1 MTTFF
6 QIDFPAAL
14 TALFATL
21 VCALAGNFLVLRR
34 EALLGDALSHAVL
47 PGIVVGFLLSGT
59 RAALPMILGAAG
71 AAVLAAVLVH
81 FVRRYGRVEPGAAL
95 GVVFTVMFA
104 LGVVMLEQGAAH
116 RVDLDPDCVLYGQL
130 ETVIWLAATG
140 PGSLIDPG
148 ALVQL
153 PRELVT
159 LAVTFTILAALTA
172 WFWKEIQISTFD
184 PELATSLGIP
194 ANIFRFG
201 VTLAAAVATV
211 VSFEAVGSILVVAM
225 LVCPAAA
232 ARLFAN
238 RYGSQLAVTL
248 AIAAF
253 TAIAGYVAASFGP
266 AMLGA
271 PIALNAAG
279 MIAALAG
286 AVLAVAALFTRHGGP
301 WRGQNVPTGLSEPTE
316 GKDVSASAPG

>member
-1 MTTFF
+1 MSFTTFL
-6 QIDFPAAL
+6 QIDLPAGL

-59 RAALPMILGAAG
+59 RAALPMILGAA
-71 AAVLAAVLVH
+71 AAAILAATLVH

-130 ETVIWLAATG
+130 ETVLWLVATG
-140 PGSLIDPG
+140 PESLIDPA
-148 ALVQL
+148 ALAQL
-153 PRELVT
+153 PRELAT
-159 LAVTFTILAALTA
+159 LAVTFVVLSGLAA

-184 PELATSLGIP
+184 PELASALGIP
-194 ANIFRFG
+194 ANVFRFG

-225 LVCPAAA
+225 IVCPAAA
-232 ARLFAN
+232 ARLLTN
-238 RYGSQLAVTL
+238 RYGSQLTVTL
-248 AIAAF
+248 ALAA
-253 TAIAGYVAASFGP
+253 TAAVLGYAVAAFGP
-266 AMLGA
+266 AVFGSQNSLS
-271 PIALNAAG
+271 AAG
-279 MIAALAG
+279 MIATFAGVLLGLA
-286 AVLAVAALFTRHGGP
+286 AIAWRLRHAPRKVAAH
-301 WRGQNVPTGLSEPTE
+301 
-316 GKDVSASAPG
+316 A

>member
-1 MTTFF
+1 MSLVTFL
-6 QIDFPAAL
+6 QIDLPAAL
-14 TALFATL
+14 TALFAAL

-47 PGIVVGFLLSGT
+47 PGIVVGFILSGT

-71 AAVLAAVLVH
+71 AAVIAAILVH

-130 ETVIWLAATG
+130 ETVLWLAATG
-140 PGSLIDPG
+140 PESLIDPA
-148 ALVQL
+148 ALAQL

-159 LAVTFTILAALTA
+159 LAVAFAVLAGLTG

-184 PELATSLGIP
+184 PELATALGIP
-194 ANIFRFG
+194 ANLFRFG

-225 LVCPAAA
+225 IVCPAAA
-232 ARLFAN
+232 ARLVAN
-238 RYGSQLAVTL
+238 RYGAQLVCTLGFAAATAV
-248 AIAAF
+248 
-253 TAIAGYVAASFGP
+253 AGYVLAAFGP
-266 AMLGA
+266 GLLGS
-271 PIALNAAG
+271 PNSLSAAG
-279 MIAALAG
+279 MIATLSGGVLALAAMG
-286 AVLAVAALFTRHGGP
+286 RRARRTPPLAQPATNAA
-301 WRGQNVPTGLSEPTE
+301 
-316 GKDVSASAPG
+316 

>member
-1 MTTFF
+1 MSLTTFL
-6 QIDFPAAL
+6 QIDLPAGL
-14 TALFATL
+14 TALLATL
-21 VCALAGNFLVLRR
+21 VCALTGNFLVLRR

-59 RAALPMILGAAG
+59 RAALPMILGAA
-71 AAVLAAVLVH
+71 AAAILAATLVH

-130 ETVIWLAATG
+130 ETVLWLVATG
-140 PGSLIDPG
+140 PESFIDPA
-148 ALVQL
+148 ALAQL

-159 LAVTFTILAALTA
+159 LAVTLVVLSGLAT

-184 PELATSLGIP
+184 PELASALGIP
-194 ANIFRFG
+194 ANVFRFG

-225 LVCPAAA
+225 IVCPAAA
-232 ARLFAN
+232 ARLLTN
-238 RYGSQLAVTL
+238 RYGSQLTVTL
-248 AIAAF
+248 VLAATAAILGYAAAAF
-253 TAIAGYVAASFGP
+253 GPGLFGSP
-266 AMLGA
+266 NSLS
-271 PIALNAAG
+271 AAG
-279 MIAALAG
+279 MIATFAGILLGLA
-286 AVLAVAALFTRHGGP
+286 AIAWRLRHAPRKVAAR
-301 WRGQNVPTGLSEPTE
+301 
-316 GKDVSASAPG
+316 A

>member
-1 MTTFF
+1 MTLVTFL
-6 QIDFPAAL
+6 QIDLPAAL

-71 AAVLAAVLVH
+71 AAILAAVLVH

-130 ETVIWLAATG
+130 ETVIWLVATG
-140 PGSLIDPG
+140 PESLLDPT
-148 ALVQL
+148 ALAQL

-159 LAVTFTILAALTA
+159 LAVTLLILSGLAA

-184 PELATSLGIP
+184 PELATALGIP
-194 ANIFRFG
+194 ANVFRFA

-232 ARLFAN
+232 ARLIAN
-238 RYGSQLAVTL
+238 RYGMQLGITL
-248 AIAAF
+248 AFAA
-253 TAIAGYVAASFGP
+253 TAAIGGYAAAAFGP
-266 AMLGA
+266 AALGA
-271 PIALNAAG
+271 PTALNAAG

-286 AVLAVAALFTRHGGP
+286 VLLALAALFSRHGGP
-301 WRGQNVPTGLSEPTE
+301 LRRRQALAEP
-316 GKDVSASAPG
+316 A

>member
-1 MTTFF
+1 MNLVTFL
-6 QIDFPAAL
+6 QIDLPAAL

-59 RAALPMILGAAG
+59 RAALPMILGAA
-71 AAVLAAVLVH
+71 AAAILAATLVH

-130 ETVIWLAATG
+130 ETILWLVATG
-140 PGSLIDPG
+140 PESLVDPA
-148 ALVQL
+148 ALAQL

-159 LAVTFTILAALTA
+159 LAVTFAVLAGLLA

-184 PELATSLGIP
+184 PELASALGIP
-194 ANIFRFG
+194 ANVFRFG

-225 LVCPAAA
+225 IVCPAAA
-232 ARLFAN
+232 ARLLTN
-238 RYGSQLAVTL
+238 RYGSQLTITL
-248 AIAAF
+248 LLAATAAILGYAA
-253 TAIAGYVAASFGP
+253 AAFGP
-266 AMLGA
+266 ALFGS
-271 PIALNAAG
+271 PNSLSAAG
-279 MIAALAG
+279 MIAAFAG
-286 AVLAVAALFTRHGGP
+286 VLLGIAAVAWRLRHAARP
-301 WRGQNVPTGLSEPTE
+301 VAAQ
-316 GKDVSASAPG
+316 A

>member
-1 MTTFF
+1 MTITTFL
-6 QIDFPAAL
+6 QIDLPAAL

-47 PGIVVGFLLSGT
+47 PGIVVGFILSGT

-71 AAVLAAVLVH
+71 AAVIAAVLVH

-140 PGSLIDPG
+140 PSSLVDPA
-148 ALVQL
+148 ALAQL

-159 LAVTFTILAALTA
+159 LAVTFAALAGLTA

-194 ANIFRFG
+194 ANFFRFG

-225 LVCPAAA
+225 IVCPGAA
-232 ARLFAN
+232 ARLLTN
-238 RYGSQLAVTL
+238 RYGTQLAVTL
-248 AIAAF
+248 LLAATAAITGYAA
-253 TAIAGYVAASFGP
+253 AGFGP
-266 AMLGA
+266 ALFGSA
-271 PIALNAAG
+271 NALSAAG
-279 MIAALAG
+279 MIAALSG
-286 AVLAVAALFTRHGGP
+286 VILGIAALIRFQQKASP
-301 WRGQNVPTGLSEPTE
+301 LKQASVP
-316 GKDVSASAPG
+316 A

>member
-1 MTTFF
+1 MTITTFL
-6 QIDFPAAL
+6 QIDLPAAL

-47 PGIVVGFLLSGT
+47 PGIVVGFILTGT
-59 RAALPMILGAAG
+59 RAALPMILGAIG
-71 AAVLAAVLVH
+71 AAIIAAVLVH

-130 ETVIWLAATG
+130 EAVLWLAATG
-140 PGSLIDPG
+140 PSSLFDPA
-148 ALVQL
+148 ALALL
-153 PRELVT
+153 PRQLVT
-159 LAVTFTILAALTA
+159 LAVTFAILAALTA

-184 PELATSLGIP
+184 PELATALGIP
-194 ANIFRFG
+194 ANFFRFG

-225 LVCPAAA
+225 IVCPAAA
-232 ARLFAN
+232 ARLLAN
-238 RYGSQLAVTL
+238 RYGSQLTVTL
-248 AIAAF
+248 ILAATAAITGYAA
-253 TAIAGYVAASFGP
+253 AGFGP
-266 AMLGA
+266 ALFGS
-271 PIALNAAG
+271 PIALSAAG
-279 MIAALAG
+279 MIAAIAG
-286 AVLAVAALFTRHGGP
+286 LILGIAAIS
-301 WRGQNVPTGLSEPTE
+301 WRWRRTSSLKPAAEPLQAFAARA
-316 GKDVSASAPG
+316 G

>member
-1 MTTFF
+1 MSLVTFL
-6 QIDFPAAL
+6 QIDLPAFL

-21 VCALAGNFLVLRR
+21 VCALTGNFLILRR

-47 PGIVVGFLLSGT
+47 PGIVVGFLISGT
-59 RAALPMILGAAG
+59 RAALPMILGATG

-130 ETVIWLAATG
+130 ETVIWLAASG
-140 PGSLIDPG
+140 PSSLLDPA
-148 ALVQL
+148 ALAQL

-159 LAVTFTILAALTA
+159 LAGTFVVLSGLAA

-184 PELATSLGIP
+184 PELAGALGIP
-194 ANIFRFG
+194 AGLVRFG
-201 VTLAAAVATV
+201 VTLAAAIATV
-211 VSFEAVGSILVVAM
+211 VSFEAVGSIMVVAM
-225 LVCPAAA
+225 LVCPAAT
-232 ARLFAN
+232 ARLVAN
-238 RYGSQLAVTL
+238 RYGGQLATTL
-248 AIAAF
+248 ALAAIAAVLGY
-253 TAIAGYVAASFGP
+253 ASAGFGP
-266 AMLGA
+266 ALLGA

-279 MIAALAG
+279 MIAVVAG
-286 AVLAVAALFTRHGGP
+286 VLLGAAALFSPRHGYL
-301 WRGQNVPTGLSEPTE
+301 RRQAAAT
-316 GKDVSASAPG
+316 

>member
-1 MTTFF
+1 MTSATFF
-6 QIDFPAAL
+6 QIDFPAAM
-14 TALFATL
+14 TAMFAAL

-59 RAALPMILGAAG
+59 RDAVPMILGAAG
-71 AAVLAAVLVH
+71 AAVIAAALVH

-130 ETVIWLAATG
+130 ETILWLAASG
-140 PGSLIDPG
+140 PESLADPA

-153 PRELVT
+153 PRQLVT
-159 LAVTFTILAALTA
+159 LIATFVVLAGLTA
-172 WFWKEIQISTFD
+172 WFWKEIQIATFD

-194 ANIFRFG
+194 ANFFRFG
-201 VTLAAAVATV
+201 VTLAAAIATV

-225 LVCPAAA
+225 IVCPAAA
-232 ARLFAN
+232 ARLLTN
-238 RYGSQLAVTL
+238 RYGAQLAISLLL
-248 AIAAF
+248 AAVAAILGYAGAAF
-253 TAIAGYVAASFGP
+253 GP
-266 AMLGA
+266 VLLGA
-271 PIALNAAG
+271 QSSLSAAG
-279 MIAALAG
+279 MIAALSGVLLGLAG
-286 AVLAVAALFTRHGGP
+286 ISWRLRHTKRGGLAANARAA
-301 WRGQNVPTGLSEPTE
+301 
-316 GKDVSASAPG
+316 

>member
-1 MTTFF
+1 MSIVTFL
-6 QIDFPAAL
+6 QIDLPALL

-21 VCALAGNFLVLRR
+21 VCALTGNFLILRR

-81 FVRRYGRVEPGAAL
+81 FVRRYGRIEPGAAL

-104 LGVVMLEQGAAH
+104 LGVIMLEQGAAH

-140 PGSLIDPG
+140 PSSLIDPA
-148 ALVQL
+148 ALAQL

-159 LAVTFTILAALTA
+159 LAVTFIVLCGLVA
-172 WFWKEIQISTFD
+172 WFWKEIQIATFD
-184 PELATSLGIP
+184 PELAGALGIP
-194 ANIFRFG
+194 AGAIRFG

-232 ARLFAN
+232 ARLLAN
-238 RYGSQLAVTL
+238 RYGGQLVTTLVLAVL
-248 AIAAF
+248 AALGGYG
-253 TAIAGYVAASFGP
+253 IAGFGP
-266 AMLGA
+266 ALLGA

-279 MIAALAG
+279 MIATIAGLLLGLA
-286 AVLAVAALFTRHGGP
+286 AVFSPRHGYL
-301 WRGQNVPTGLSEPTE
+301 RLRQ
-316 GKDVSASAPG
+316 ASV

>member
-1 MTTFF
+1 MTTFL

-71 AAVLAAVLVH
+71 AAILAAVLVH

-130 ETVIWLAATG
+130 ETVIWLAAEG
-140 PGSLIDPG
+140 PSSLVDPA
-148 ALVQL
+148 ALAQL

-159 LAVTFTILAALTA
+159 LVVAFLILSALAA

-194 ANIFRFG
+194 GNVFRFG

-232 ARLFAN
+232 ARLIAN

-248 AIAAF
+248 AIAAI
-253 TAIAGYVAASFGP
+253 TSVVGYAAAAFGP
-266 AMLGA
+266 AALGA

-286 AVLAVAALFTRHGGP
+286 LVLGLAALFTRYGGP
-301 WRGQNVPTGLSEPTE
+301 LRRPKSAESLEPTE
-316 GKDVSASAPG
+316 AKRVFPAAG